1 MNSLYQFIIKPIGER
16 YDNKIKVDNKELIIN
31 SSISDHKFINRIA
44 EVVSIPLG
52 FKTKIQK
59 GDTVVVHHN
68 LFRRYYDMKGKSV
81 NGSKFFKDDL
91 YFAEDTQIYL
101 YKNKD
106 TWKTN
111 LDFCFVTP
119 LVEEDDSK
127 GVKLKKNVGILK
139 YDNSTLKTLDIAP
152 GDVVGFKPNREFQF
166 TIDKEILYCMQ
177 SNDIT
182 IKYEYQGNEIKYNP
196 SWSKSS

>member
-1 MNSLYQFIIKPIGER
+1 MKSLYQFIIKPIGDR

-31 SSISDHKFINRIA
+31 SSISDHKFINRTA

-59 GDTVVVHHN
+59 GDIIIVHHN

-81 NGSKFFKDDL
+81 NGSKFFKDNL
-91 YFAEDTQIYL
+91 YFAEDSQIFL

-119 LVEEDDSK
+119 LVEQDDSK

>member
-1 MNSLYQFIIKPIGER
+1 MNSLYQFIIKPIGDR

-31 SSISDHKFINRIA
+31 SSISDHKFINRTA

-59 GDTVVVHHN
+59 GDIVIVHHN

-81 NGSKFFKDDL
+81 NGSKFFKDNL
-91 YFAEDTQIYL
+91 YFAEDSQIFL

-119 LVEEDDSK
+119 LVEQDDSK

-166 TIDKEILYCMQ
+166 TIDKKILYCMQ

>member
-44 EVVSIPLG
+44 AVVSIPLG
-52 FKTKIQK
+52 F
-59 GDTVVVHHN
+59 VVHHN

-139 YDNSTLKTLDIAP
+139 YDNSTLETLDIAP

-182 IKYEYQGNEIKYNP
+182 IKYEYQGNETKYNP

>member
-1 MNSLYQFIIKPIGER
+1 MLL
-16 YDNKIKVDNKELIIN
+16 VD
-31 SSISDHKFINRIA
+31 F
-44 EVVSIPLG
+44 
-52 FKTKIQK
+52 
-59 GDTVVVHHN
+59 
-68 LFRRYYDMKGKSV
+68 
-81 NGSKFFKDDL
+81 
-91 YFAEDTQIYL
+91 
-101 YKNKD
+101 
-106 TWKTN
+106 
-111 LDFCFVTP
+111 FCFVTP

-139 YDNSTLKTLDIAP
+139 YDNSTLETLDIAP

>member
-139 YDNSTLKTLDIAP
+139 YDNSTLETLDIAP

-182 IKYEYQGNEIKYNP
+182 IKYEYQGNEIEYNP

>member
-1 MNSLYQFIIKPIGER
+1 MNSLSQFIIEPIGDR

-139 YDNSTLKTLDIAP
+139 YDNSTLETLDIAP